1 MGDNFSSRIRNSSNR
16 KRSNIILALDLIR
29 KNGLAKY
36 LSETVSSL
44 ESGLCAVKF
53 NFHVILP
60 LGQDEMTKLIEICHS
75 YDMQVIADV
84 KLNDIPS
91 TNNTALKWL
100 TEEGFDA
107 VIANP
112 IIGRME
118 IIELAKKAHSL
129 GAGIIALIYMSH
141 PGASQTYGIQVYD
154 KNEISG
160 TMRVPLY
167 RIFLKYAKE
176 AKADGLIVGA
186 TRPHIIKEI
195 AADKPAPIF
204 SPGLG
209 LQGGSI
215 LDAARSGVDYVIV
228 GRSIIHSPEPL
239 RALALLKD
247 SLGRS

>member
-1 MGDNFSSRIRNSSNR
+1 MGDDFSSRIRNSSNI

-29 KNGLAKY
+29 KNSLANH
-36 LSETVSSL
+36 LSEIVTSL

-53 NFHVILP
+53 NFHLILP
-60 LGQDEMTKLIEICHS
+60 LGEEEMSELIEICHS

-91 TNNTALKWL
+91 TNNIALKWL

-160 TMRVPLY
+160 NTRVPLY
-167 RIFLKYAKE
+167 RIFLKYARE

-186 TRPHIIKEI
+186 TRPQVIKEI

-215 LDAARSGVDYVIV
+215 LDAAKCGVDYFIV
-228 GRSIIHSPEPL
+228 GRSIIDSPEPL
-239 RALALLKD
+239 KALRLLKD
-247 SLGRS
+247 TLRS